1 MSILFRKS
9 IRLGKFARIN
19 LSSKGIS
26 GISVGVRGARI
37 GVNRRGTYVGTSIP
51 GTGLSAQHYLNSG
64 SRNNSGYQTTI
75 ENAYLGIQKII
86 KGATEDEVREKAI
99 KQLEIW
105 ERKEERERKK
115 EALADL
121 QEQFEEEATELTR
134 QITSYSNILKHTLSI
149 DDKIDWEGNKMPERF
164 TKTLYKENYFYNV
177 PKESFFDS
185 IFFWRKNKRLKML
198 AEAEQEFAR
207 AQYEFNQEKA
217 DYENE
222 AKTYNKELIEFKKA
236 FEAGDEEAVIE
247 YVTKVLNDS
256 EYLQDM
262 VRDFEINYNKESK
275 SLLVDYIL
283 PSPDDVPN
291 AKELKFVKTAKEI
304 REVPFKKGEFESFYD
319 GIISQITL
327 RTLHEVFESVYTN
340 AIDTIIF
347 NGMTSATDKATG
359 QTIEPYIL
367 SVLTNREQFE
377 AINLSKVDPIACLS
391 ALEAKMI
398 LPFTKLESITIIGSI
413 E

>member
-19 LSSKGIS
+19 LSSNGIS
-26 GISVGVRGARI
+26 GVSIGGRGVRV

-51 GTGLSAQHYLNSG
+51 GTGLSAQHYLNSR
-64 SRNNSGYQTTI
+64 SHNNSGYQIAI
-75 ENAYLGIQKII
+75 ENTYLGIQKVI

-105 ERKEERERKK
+105 ELKEERDRKK

-121 QEQFEEEATELTR
+121 QEQFEEESAELVKK
-134 QITSYSNILKHTLSI
+134 ITSYSNILKHTLSI
-149 DDKIDWEGNKMPERF
+149 DDKIDWESNKMPEQF
-164 TKTLYKENYFYNV
+164 AKILYKENYFYNV

-185 IFFWRKNKRLKML
+185 IFFWLKNKRLKML
-198 AEAEQEFAR
+198 AEAEQEFSR
-207 AQYEFNQEKA
+207 AQYEFDKEKA

-222 AKTYNKELIEFKKA
+222 AKTYNQELLEFKKA
-236 FEAGDEEAVIE
+236 FGAGDEEAVIE

-256 EYLQDM
+256 EYLPDM

-275 SLLVDYIL
+275 SLLIDYVL

-291 AKELKFVKTAKEI
+291 TKELKFVKTAKEI
-304 REVPFKKGEFESFYD
+304 RDVPFKKGEFESFYD
-319 GIISQITL
+319 GIISQIAL
-327 RTLHEVFESVYTN
+327 RTLHEVFESVYTD
-340 AIDTIIF
+340 AINTIIF

-391 ALEAKMI
+391 ALEAKML

>member
-26 GISVGVRGARI
+26 GISIGGRGVRV
-37 GVNRRGTYVGTSIP
+37 GVNRRGTYVGTSLL
-51 GTGLSAQHYLNSG
+51 GTGLSTQYYLNSG
-64 SRNNSGYQTTI
+64 TRNNSGYQITI
-75 ENAYLGIQKII
+75 ENDYLGIQKII
-86 KGATEDEVREKAI
+86 KAATEDEVREKAV

-115 EALADL
+115 EAIADL
-121 QEQFEEEATELTR
+121 QEQFEEESIELSKK
-134 QITSYSNILKHTLSI
+134 ISAYSDILKHTLSI
-149 DDKIDWEGNKMPERF
+149 DDKIDWENNKIPEQF
-164 TKTLYKENYFYNV
+164 TKILYKENYFYSV

-185 IFFWRKNKRLKML
+185 IFFWRKNKRIKML
-198 AEAEQEFAR
+198 AEAEQEFAK
-207 AQYEFNQEKA
+207 AQYAFDKEKA
-217 DYENE
+217 EYENE
-222 AKTYNKELIEFKKA
+222 AKAYNQELLEFKKA
-236 FEAGDEEAVIE
+236 FESDDEEAIIE

-256 EYLQDM
+256 EYLPDM

-275 SLLVDYIL
+275 SLLIDYIL
-283 PSPDDVPN
+283 PSPDNVPSI
-291 AKELKFVKTAKEI
+291 KELKFVKAAQEI
-304 REVPFKKGEFESFYD
+304 RNIPFKKGEFESFYD
-319 GIISQITL
+319 GIISQIAL

-340 AIDTIIF
+340 AIDTVIF
-347 NGMTSATDKATG
+347 NGTTSATDKSTG

-377 AINLSKVDPIACLS
+377 AINLNNVDPIACLQ
-391 ALEAKMI
+391 ALDSKLV
-398 LPFTKLESITIIGSI
+398 LPFTKLESITVIGNI

>member
-1 MSILFRKS
+1 MSIMFRKS

-75 ENAYLGIQKII
+75 ENTYLGIQKII
-86 KGATEDEVREKAI
+86 KGTTEDEVHEKAI

-105 ERKEERERKK
+105 ERKEEQGRKK
-115 EALADL
+115 EALANL
-121 QEQFEEEATELTR
+121 QEQFEEESSELAN
-134 QITSYSNILKHTLSI
+134 QIASYNNILKHTLSI
-149 DDKIDWEGNKMPERF
+149 DDKIDWEGNKMSERF
-164 TKTLYKENYFYNV
+164 AKTLYKETYFYNV

-185 IFFWRKNKRLKML
+185 IFFWLKNKRLKML
-198 AEAEQEFAR
+198 AEAELEFTR
-207 AQYEFNQEKA
+207 AQYKLDKEKA

-222 AKTYNKELIEFKKA
+222 AKTYNQELLEFKKA
-236 FEAGDEEAVIE
+236 FESSDEEAIIE
-247 YVTKVLNDS
+247 YITKVLNDS
-256 EYLQDM
+256 EYLPDT
-262 VRDFEINYNKESK
+262 VRDFELNYNKESK
-275 SLLVDYIL
+275 SLLIDYIL

-291 AKELKFVKTAKEI
+291 SKELKFVKTAKEI
-304 REVPFKKGEFESFYD
+304 RDVPFKKGEFEIFYN
-319 GIISQITL
+319 GIISQAAL
-327 RTLHEVFESVYTN
+327 RTIHEIFESVYTD

-347 NGMTSATDKATG
+347 NGMISTTDKATG

-367 SVLTNREQFE
+367 SILTNRKQFE

-391 ALEAKMI
+391 ALGAKMI
-398 LPFTKLESITIIGSI
+398 LPFTKLESITTIGAI